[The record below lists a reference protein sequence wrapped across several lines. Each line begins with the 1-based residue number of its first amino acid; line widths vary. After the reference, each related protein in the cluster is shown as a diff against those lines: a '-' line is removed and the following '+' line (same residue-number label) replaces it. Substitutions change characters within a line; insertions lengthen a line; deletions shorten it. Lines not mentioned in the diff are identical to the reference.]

1 MRWLALLALGAALAL
16 AGGTERAAAQTT
28 APGPPTIDAAAA
40 TTNTLTVTWSAPLDD
55 GGAAISAYDLR
66 YIESAATDKADSNW
80 TLLDE
85 EVWTSGSLSY
95 VVSGLRDSTGYDVQV
110 RAVNATGDGDW
121 SATSTGTTN
130 DYGGTTSTA
139 TALVV
144 SASTPAVAAGRIDSE
159 TDKDFFSFVLSED
172 SEIVVRST
180 GPVDVVGEVLDH
192 AGISEGSN
200 NDSGFPDNPWNFIV
214 PGYLAAGTYYA
225 SVAGNAGA
233 TGPYEIHVEILPADI
248 GNSLPSAAAAY
259 PGLVTAGRIGRPGDT
274 QSYDADYYKLEF
286 SSPTDF
292 YVVAFSETFVNAK
305 LLDASGNT
313 IATSFVFH
321 LEDDLFGHQTFG
333 GLHIALGFMLRGTGA
348 AGTYYIKV
356 EGTQSYFTGGYV
368 LQVGEAPN
376 PGNSLGTATPIP
388 PGAGAPGRISSS
400 SDADYFSISFDEDT
414 HASVAAVTVEYEETD
429 LEITAY
435 DDQNTRLDFYTI
447 NHERWDS
454 YARDYIAGYAFG
466 LFEAGRTYRLRVR
479 GNGGATG
486 AYLLLVQ
493 PEGAYD
499 SFFKRC
505 RDLTTDDAIDTF
517 YGCQWHLNN
526 TGQFSGGA
534 MQDIN
539 VEEVWEEGTTG
550 ADVNIAIVDDGLF
563 YRHEDLKDNVDTSRN
578 YDYWSLEYDYP
589 ADVYQPFFVNH
600 GTAVAGLIAA
610 EHNEVGVRGV
620 APGATIYSYNYVDY
634 AAYEGEDLRY
644 EADAMTRNRVTTQI
658 SSNSWGPSDDGLPH
672 PSPSVSRAAIET
684 GLRQGDGG
692 RGISYIWAAGNGGDT
707 SGANDNSNLDGY
719 ANFYGVTAVC
729 AVNYN
734 DVKSIY
740 SEPGANLWVCAPSN
754 GVSQPGITTTAEGA
768 TLHFFGNG
776 SDFRPGFYRDN
787 FGGTSAAAPIVSGV
801 VALMRSANPNLTW
814 RDVKLILA
822 ASARKNHAGDG
833 GWEQGALRY
842 GSDTDSYS
850 FNHKYGFGVVDA
862 GAAVALANAWT
873 NVPTMRSSEAT
884 WDGLDVAID
893 TLHTPYTRSV
903 TFPDSDVDFIEFVEI
918 TINLDHSS
926 IRDLKIE
933 LESPSGA
940 TSLLVHSGVVRDFYS
955 GRPYREPHWGSIRFG
970 SAKHLGESPDG
981 EWKLHITDEA
991 ADEGGTLRDFRLKV
1005 YGHSQKPGFLATPS
1019 GTTVGGSL
1027 AVSWTVPGN
1036 TGTSPITSYDV
1047 RYIRSDAADKAD
1059 SNWTEVTSAWTSG
1072 TLSYDL
1078 TGLTPA
1084 VRYDVQVRAVNSS
1097 GGGPWSETVVGSV
1110 AAAPGVPTNIV
1121 VTDSDEGLVVA
1132 WEPPASDGGADIQR
1146 YDIRRIRS
1154 DASDKADDN
1163 WIVSTGAWRS
1173 GDVHTRASVTN
1184 LTNGVQYDVQVRAAN
1199 SAGDGPWSA
1208 TSTGTPA
1215 PVNVD
1220 SVFPATESGVRS
1232 IGEHQASPNIG
1243 EPVGAVDPD
1252 DNSLTYTLTGVSD
1265 DILDIDPSTGQ
1276 LFRKTA
1282 LDYETTDQYRVTV
1295 HVSDNRH
1302 RSGVPD
1308 PAVDDS
1314 VDVVIDVLDE
1324 NDPPS
1329 IQGRESFTVTENV
1342 EGKVEEYVGMDRE
1355 GDQMTIAFVGPDIGL
1370 FSHGDD
1376 GDIDNGEEE
1385 DGELRF
1391 VTPPD
1396 FENPT
1401 DSDRDNVYEVLV
1413 SISDGI
1419 RSSRELMV
1427 KITVTDQEEPPIV
1440 TGPTDLDFPEDSVGT
1455 VGTYVGVDPEKPEDP
1470 VEFDVGGDD
1479 GELFK
1484 INESGQLTFKQRPN
1498 YEDVDDHNEDDV
1510 YEVSVLASD
1519 AFGSGSLDVLVR
1531 PTDADEAPEIDGP
1544 AHVTIEE
1551 NGTVFIG
1558 SYTQTDPE
1566 GQPSA
1571 WETLAGPDAAAF
1583 EFDDTS
1589 GELRFVNVPDYD
1601 ARADVGRDNTYD
1613 VTLRASDQNY
1623 TGTFAVKVTVTDVDE
1638 APIITGDS
1646 MIEFAENDTGTLGS
1660 YSASDPERG
1669 TVIVSLAGPDAGD
1682 FSLTNGVLG
1691 FANIPDFETAA
1702 DTNRDNEYQVTIEA
1716 ADVENT
1722 ATFGVTVTV
1731 TNEDEAG
1738 TLTLSSEQPQVGTAL
1753 TATLTDLDG
1762 RISGESW
1769 SWQRLDGG
1777 TWTPIGGATGRQYTP
1792 VDDDLNRRLRV
1803 TVEYTDGH
1811 GPNKGEEETT
1821 DHQTQPAPP
1830 ANHPPEFE
1838 SSMME
1843 RSVDE
1848 NSGKDTAVGARVRAT
1863 DDDNDVLAYTLS
1875 GTDGGSFTIDG
1886 SSGQIRVA
1894 ASVMIDHET
1903 RDSYSVVVTATDP
1916 SDDSDSTTVT
1926 IAITDVDEP
1935 PVAKNDEVATVEDVA
1950 TTIDVLR
1957 NDEDPEDKTLTVSPG
1972 SGPRSGTA
1980 VLNADSTFT
1989 YTPNP
1994 DTNGID
2000 SFTYTISDGR
2010 NPRAGATV
2018 HVSVESVNDSPSF
2031 DAQTAERVVAETDRN
2046 GDPVGAPV
2054 TASDVDHEPLELS
2067 YSLRGTG
2074 APFFRIARH
2083 TGQILVAGMV
2093 LDAAAQ
2099 PEHLVTVVARDPGG
2113 GEATI
2118 DVTIEVSATP
2128 VTPPVTVTVI
2138 GGGGGGGPSGP
2149 TPSEIEFEW
2158 NVTRDIEELDGGHDV
2173 PTGSWSDGTTLWLA
2187 ENGDGA
2193 ADAVYAYDLAS
2204 GERVQEL
2211 EFELDDANLAP
2222 RGVWSD
2228 RTTIW
2233 ISDSGKEKLF
2243 AHDLASGERLPDSD
2257 LALHPD
2263 NDDPRGIWSGGSTL
2277 WVLDGRDNAL
2287 FGYDLESGELLAEY
2301 GLDSDNDDPHGIWS
2315 DGTSVWVSDHNDKR
2329 LFAYRLPSLE
2339 EEDTSADEEE
2349 DLELERVRDEE
2360 FWKLPRVSNN
2370 SPRGLWSDG
2379 DVMYVADESDGRV
2392 YTYNMPDAIDARLV
2406 SLALSDVEIGEFS
2419 RSQAEYEGVA
2429 ADGATQ
2435 TTVEARPAQS
2445 RARVVIDPLDADEV
2459 ADGHQVALDGLE
2471 EITVTV
2477 TSPDESRMR
2486 VYRVRIGGAAEQL
2499 AAPACLSGSIAVGF
2513 SLVISAAGSVEDLV
2527 ACAQSRHVTT
2537 LYTLHDGGYLPYILG
2552 APEFVNRSFR
2562 ELYADGLPSFTPLI
2576 AKNEGSPSPAP
2587 ASDDVPEFG
2596 PDCLSGEIAVGFS
2609 LVLYEGGSV
2618 KDLEA
2623 CAQSHDVTVVYA
2635 LHEGEYVPYILGA
2648 PEFVNRS
2655 FRELFASG
2663 VPAAT
2668 PFITKSEG
2676 QAGGDGGDASD
2687 N

>member
-1 MRWLALLALGAALAL
+1 MRWLALLALGAAFAL
-16 AGGTERAAAQTT
+16 LGGTERAAAQTT
-28 APGPPTIDAAAA
+28 VPGAPTIDAVAA

-110 RAVNATGDGDW
+110 RAVNASGDGDW

-144 SASTPAVAAGRIDSE
+144 SASTPAVAAGRIGSE

-172 SEIVVRST
+172 SEILVRST
-180 GPVDVVGEVLDH
+180 GLVDVVGEVLDH
-192 AGISEGSN
+192 AGISEGSS

-274 QSYDADYYKLEF
+274 QSYDVDYYKLEF

-292 YVVAFSETFVNAK
+292 YVVSFSETFVNAK

-368 LQVGEAPN
+368 MQVGEAPN

-454 YARDYIAGYAFG
+454 YARDYIAGYVFG

-486 AYLLLVQ
+486 AYFLLVQ

-505 RDLTTDDAIDTF
+505 TELTADDAIDTF

-526 TGQFSGGA
+526 TGQFPGGA

-539 VEEVWEEGTTG
+539 VEEVWEEGNTG
-550 ADVNIAIVDDGLF
+550 AGVNIAIVDDGLF

-578 YDYWSLEYDYP
+578 FDYWSLEYDGP
-589 ADVYQPFFVNH
+589 PDVYQPFFVNH

-610 EHNEVGVRGV
+610 EHNEFGVRGV

-801 VALMRSANPNLTW
+801 VALMRSANANLTW

-862 GAAVALANAWT
+862 GAAVALANAWTT

-955 GRPYREPHWGSIRFG
+955 GRPYREPHWGAIRFG

-1027 AVSWTVPGN
+1027 AVNWTAPSN

-1059 SNWTEVTSAWTSG
+1059 SNWTVVTSAWTSG
-1072 TLSYDL
+1072 ALSYDL
-1078 TGLTPA
+1078 AGLTPA

-1110 AAAPGVPTNIV
+1110 AAPPGAPTSVELTPA
-1121 VTDSDEGLVVA
+1121 DEGLVVA
-1132 WEPPASDGGADIQR
+1132 WDPPASDGGADIQR
-1146 YDIRRIRS
+1146 YDIRHTRS
-1154 DASDKADDN
+1154 DASDDT
-1163 WIVSTGAWRS
+1163 WIGSTGAWRS
-1173 GDVHTRASVTN
+1173 GDGDTRASVTN
-1184 LTNGVQYDVQVRAAN
+1184 LTNGVQYGVQVRAAN
-1199 SAGDGPWSA
+1199 AAGDGPWSA
-1208 TSTGTPA
+1208 TSSDTPA

-1243 EPVGAVDPD
+1243 EPVSAVDPD
-1252 DNSLTYTLTGVSD
+1252 DASLTYTLTGVSD

-1308 PAVDDS
+1308 TAVDDS
-1314 VDVVIDVLDE
+1314 VDVVIDILDE

-1342 EGKVEEYVGMDRE
+1342 EGKVEEYVGMDLE
-1355 GDQMTIAFVGPDIGL
+1355 GDQMTFAFAGPDIGL

-1376 GDIDNGEEE
+1376 GDIDNGDEE

-1401 DSDRDNVYEVLV
+1401 DSGEDNVYELLV
-1413 SISDGI
+1413 SISDPT

-1427 KITVTDQEEPPIV
+1427 QITVTDQDEPPIV
-1440 TGPTDLDFPEDSVGT
+1440 TGPTDVDFPEDSVGV
-1455 VGTYVGVDPEKPEDP
+1455 VGTFTGVDPEKPADP
-1470 VEFDVGGDD
+1470 VDFDVGGDD

-1484 INESGQLTFKQRPN
+1484 INELGQLTFKQRPN
-1498 YEDVDDHNEDDV
+1498 YEDVDDYNEDDV
-1510 YEVSVLASD
+1510 YEVAVLASD
-1519 AFGSGSLDVLVR
+1519 GSGSGSLDVLVR

-1544 AHVTIEE
+1544 AHVAIEE

-1558 SYTQTDPE
+1558 SYTQADPE

-1571 WETLAGPDAAAF
+1571 WEQTLSGPDAGGF
-1583 EFDDTS
+1583 EFDDMT
-1589 GELRFVNVPDYD
+1589 GVLRFVNVPDYD
-1601 ARADVGRDNTYD
+1601 APADIGGDNTYD
-1613 VTLRASDQNY
+1613 VILRASDDNF
-1623 TGTFAVKVTVTDVDE
+1623 TGMFAVQVTVTNVDE

-1646 MIEFAENDTGTLGS
+1646 MIEFAENGTGTLGS
-1660 YSASDPERG
+1660 YSASDPEGG
-1669 TVIVSLAGPDAGD
+1669 TVILSLSGPDADD
-1682 FSLTNGVLG
+1682 FSLTNGVLS
-1691 FANIPDFETAA
+1691 FANVPDFEAA
-1702 DTNRDNEYQVTIEA
+1702 TNRDNEYQVTVEA

-1722 ATFGVTVTV
+1722 ARLGVIVTVTD
-1731 TNEDEAG
+1731 EDETG
-1738 TLTLSSEQPQVGTAL
+1738 TLTLSSEQPQVGTGL

-1762 RISGESW
+1762 SISAESW

-1777 TWTPIGGATGRQYTP
+1777 TWTPIGGATGRRYTP

-1803 TVEYTDGH
+1803 TVGYTDGH
-1811 GPNKGEEETT
+1811 GPDKSKEEAT
-1821 DHQTQPAPP
+1821 DHQVQPAPP
-1830 ANHPPEFE
+1830 TNHPPEFE

-1843 RSVDE
+1843 RSVAE
-1848 NSGKDTAVGARVRAT
+1848 NSAADAVVGARVQAM

-1875 GTDGGSFTIDG
+1875 GTDEGSFTIDG
-1886 SSGQIRVA
+1886 SSGQIRVGA
-1894 ASVMIDHET
+1894 GVMLDRET

-1916 SDDSDSTTVT
+1916 SGDSAGTTVT
-1926 IAITDVDEP
+1926 ITITDVNEP
-1935 PVAKNDEVATVEDVA
+1935 PVAEDDEMATVEDVA

-1957 NDEDPEDKTLTVSPG
+1957 NDEDPEGETLTVSPG
-1972 SGPRSGTA
+1972 QGPRSGTA

-2018 HVSVESVNDSPSF
+2018 HVPVDSVNDPPSF
-2031 DAQTAERVVAETDRN
+2031 AAPTAERIVAETDRE
-2046 GDPVGAPV
+2046 GDPVGGPV
-2054 TASDVDHEPLELS
+2054 IADDVDHEPLELT
-2067 YSLRGTG
+2067 YSLRGSG
-2074 APFFRIARH
+2074 ASVFRIEPH
-2083 TGQILVAGMV
+2083 TGQILVAGTV

-2099 PEHLVTVVARDPGG
+2099 PEHLVTVVARDPDGA
-2113 GEATI
+2113 EATI
-2118 DVTIEVSATP
+2118 DVTIKVSATP
-2128 VTPPVTVTVI
+2128 VSPPVITTVI
-2138 GGGGGGGPSGP
+2138 TGPGGGGGGGPSGP

-2158 NVTRDIEELDGGHDV
+2158 NVTRDIEELDSSHDV
-2173 PTGSWSDGTTLWLA
+2173 PAGSWSDGATLWLL
-2187 ENGDGA
+2187 ENGSGA
-2193 ADAVYAYDLAS
+2193 DDAIYAYDLESA
-2204 GERVQEL
+2204 ERVEQL
-2211 EFELDDANLAP
+2211 EFELDAGNLAP
-2222 RGVWSD
+2222 RGVWSNGSA
-2228 RTTIW
+2228 IW
-2233 ISDSGKEKLF
+2233 ISDSGKDKLF
-2243 AHDLASGERLPDSD
+2243 AYDLGSGERLPDSD

-2263 NDDPRGIWSGGSTL
+2263 NDDTR
-2277 WVLDGRDNAL
+2277 
-2287 FGYDLESGELLAEY
+2287 
-2301 GLDSDNDDPHGIWS
+2301 GIWS
-2315 DGTSVWVSDHNDKR
+2315 DGSGADDAIYADDVGPRWSRQRPLR
-2329 LFAYRLPSLE
+2329 LRPRQRRPARRVRPRLRQRRPARHLVRRRQRLGLRPHRQAPLRLPPAL
-2339 EEDTSADEEE
+2339 ARRAGGH
-2349 DLELERVRDEE
+2349 ERG
-2360 FWKLPRVSNN
+2360 
-2370 SPRGLWSDG
+2370 RG
-2379 DVMYVADESDGRV
+2379 
-2392 YTYNMPDAIDARLV
+2392 
-2406 SLALSDVEIGEFS
+2406 
-2419 RSQAEYEGVA
+2419 
-2429 ADGATQ
+2429 
-2435 TTVEARPAQS
+2435 S
-2445 RARVVIDPLDADEV
+2445 RARARHRRGVRQAPPRQQQQPSRPLVRWRRHVRRRRERRQGLQLQHARRDRRPPRLAHPQRRGHRRVLKRHNGVRGRRGRRRDGD
-2459 ADGHQVALDGLE
+2459 DGHGGGRAAPGDGRHRARRQRRGRRRG
-2471 EITVTV
+2471 
-2477 TSPDESRMR
+2477 P
-2486 VYRVRIGGAAEQL
+2486 GGA
-2499 AAPACLSGSIAVGF
+2499 GWTRGDH
-2513 SLVISAAGSVEDLV
+2513 GH
-2527 ACAQSRHVTT
+2527 RH
-2537 LYTLHDGGYLPYILG
+2537 LGG
-2552 APEFVNRSFR
+2552 R
-2562 ELYADGLPSFTPLI
+2562 EPQAGLPRALRRC
-2576 AKNEGSPSPAP
+2576 GRGGGVHGGLPARRRHRRLQP
-2587 ASDDVPEFG
+2587 ARLRGRHCRGPRCLCAEPQRHGTLRAARGRVP
-2596 PDCLSGEIAVGFS
+2596 
-2609 LVLYEGGSV
+2609 
-2618 KDLEA
+2618 
-2623 CAQSHDVTVVYA
+2623 A
-2635 LHEGEYVPYILGA
+2635 LHPRRAGLRERGVRGA
-2648 PEFVNRS
+2648 LPRGPPRAHAAD
-2655 FRELFASG
+2655 REERG
-2663 VPAAT
+2663 AA
-2668 PFITKSEG
+2668 IRG
-2676 QAGGDGGDASD
+2676 ARG
-2687 N
+2687 